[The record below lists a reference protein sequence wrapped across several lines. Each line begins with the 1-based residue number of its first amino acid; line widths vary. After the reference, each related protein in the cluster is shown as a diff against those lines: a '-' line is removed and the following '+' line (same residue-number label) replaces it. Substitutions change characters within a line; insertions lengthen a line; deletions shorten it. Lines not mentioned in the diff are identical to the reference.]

1 VSWQFCETRITTLD
15 MAEAHVRERP
25 DGMQGQLDNMGK
37 RLDRIERRLDL
48 TNTPAAG

>member
-1 VSWQFCETRITTLD
+1 VSWQFCEIRITTLD
-15 MAEAHVRERP
+15 KAEAHVHERL

-48 TNTPAAG
+48 TNTPVAG